1 MKVKCVSNKDL
12 ENITVGKEYTVINII
27 DEFPKKYLIKNN
39 SDDICWYPSDCFI
52 KQQSSP
58 FNWKRYFIATIVC
71 IIFISLLSL
80 LRNNFKSDLESFGFM
95 KGWFSCILFV
105 IIFYYEKLTKTK

>member
-1 MKVKCVSNKDL
+1 
-12 ENITVGKEYTVINII
+12 
-27 DEFPKKYLIKNN
+27 
-39 SDDICWYPSDCFI
+39 
-52 KQQSSP
+52 
-58 FNWKRYFIATIVC
+58 VC